1 MIPEQLSLR
10 NFLSH
15 RETDLDLRGVHVA
28 SLVGD
33 NGAGKSALL
42 DAITWVVWGQSRTP
56 YGREDDLIFHG
67 EDGLEVE
74 FVFLMPYQGG
84 SEQRYRILR
93 RREKRGR
100 RLMSTQLDFQ
110 VEGDTGW
117 RILTAGSVRETQN
130 RIIDHLGLD
139 YDTFINSAYLRQGH
153 ADEFT
158 VQTPAQRKRVL
169 SAVLGLDR
177 WAEYQE
183 RAKSVLAQ
191 YQGELKAVNT
201 RLEEI
206 ESELAQRSEYEHAL
220 STAQA
225 EMVTAEQQLSE
236 VQDEVDVLTRAKEQ
250 SAGLQRKMND
260 LDTRLQQES
269 VRLKRLEE
277 DLEKLVERYEYY
289 EHLFSRADNIKQK
302 YLEYQDFL
310 KDERVLGEKLSKTVR
325 LQQQKSEHE
334 RALTKARE
342 DIIQKLRD
350 IESSVT
356 ASEHTIQGE
365 RARIESELGE
375 LRSQI
380 KLLEE
385 RFLGED
391 TLKTLDAAQQRLIE
405 YDSKSHELNELRH
418 RERENEI
425 AQSRLSELNRQ
436 YRTQMDEAKIRID
449 ALGEAEAACPLCGQP
464 LTQEH
469 REHLLDE
476 ISVAG
481 KDMGDTFRSN
491 KTRLQALTEEQIL
504 LRENINTLELDL
516 RLRAAQEQ
524 LVARL
529 QQQLEQGE
537 QAKERSLHFFKLAS
551 DLENILHEDKYA
563 ENERKSLQILM
574 GDLKRVQS
582 QVENKEYS
590 PEIHHVLGEINVEL
604 NAVGYDAGYH
614 ELVKSKIKAMGEVE
628 EQYHELE
635 NARTSSHREQELQI
649 RLKEDISVQQQR
661 LQDLENERDVCQKD
675 LAALQPILS
684 QGAMLTQALNE
695 ARQTAVTK
703 RQLLGAAKQNLAVLD
718 TLEQRGATFKEKRFE
733 LVRQVGLYTELR
745 DAFGVNG
752 IPAMIIEHTLPELER
767 EANRILQQLT
777 GGRMHVRFET
787 QRETKSGTLRETL
800 DIIISDEKGTRPYEN
815 FSGGEQF
822 RINFA
827 IRVALSRLLARRSG
841 VRLRSLF
848 VDEGFGSLDADGRQR
863 LVEAVK
869 TVQDSFHLILVI
881 THIDEL
887 REAFPTQILVS
898 KSDAGSVVEVV

>member
-42 DAITWVVWGQSRTP
+42 DAITWVVWGQSRAP

-110 VEGDTGW
+110 IEGNTGW

-183 RAKSVLAQ
+183 RAKSILAQ

-289 EHLFSRADNIKQK
+289 EH
-302 YLEYQDFL
+302 
-310 KDERVLGEKLSKTVR
+310 
-325 LQQQKSEHE
+325 
-334 RALTKARE
+334 
-342 DIIQKLRD
+342 
-350 IESSVT
+350 
-356 ASEHTIQGE
+356 
-365 RARIESELGE
+365 
-375 LRSQI
+375 
-380 KLLEE
+380 
-385 RFLGED
+385 
-391 TLKTLDAAQQRLIE
+391 
-405 YDSKSHELNELRH
+405 
-418 RERENEI
+418 
-425 AQSRLSELNRQ
+425 
-436 YRTQMDEAKIRID
+436 
-449 ALGEAEAACPLCGQP
+449 
-464 LTQEH
+464 
-469 REHLLDE
+469 
-476 ISVAG
+476 
-481 KDMGDTFRSN
+481 
-491 KTRLQALTEEQIL
+491 
-504 LRENINTLELDL
+504 
-516 RLRAAQEQ
+516 
-524 LVARL
+524 
-529 QQQLEQGE
+529 
-537 QAKERSLHFFKLAS
+537 
-551 DLENILHEDKYA
+551 
-563 ENERKSLQILM
+563 
-574 GDLKRVQS
+574 
-582 QVENKEYS
+582 
-590 PEIHHVLGEINVEL
+590 
-604 NAVGYDAGYH
+604 
-614 ELVKSKIKAMGEVE
+614 
-628 EQYHELE
+628 
-635 NARTSSHREQELQI
+635 
-649 RLKEDISVQQQR
+649 
-661 LQDLENERDVCQKD
+661 
-675 LAALQPILS
+675 
-684 QGAMLTQALNE
+684 
-695 ARQTAVTK
+695 
-703 RQLLGAAKQNLAVLD
+703 
-718 TLEQRGATFKEKRFE
+718 
-733 LVRQVGLYTELR
+733 
-745 DAFGVNG
+745 
-752 IPAMIIEHTLPELER
+752 
-767 EANRILQQLT
+767 
-777 GGRMHVRFET
+777 
-787 QRETKSGTLRETL
+787 
-800 DIIISDEKGTRPYEN
+800 
-815 FSGGEQF
+815 
-822 RINFA
+822 
-827 IRVALSRLLARRSG
+827 
-841 VRLRSLF
+841 
-848 VDEGFGSLDADGRQR
+848 
-863 LVEAVK
+863 
-869 TVQDSFHLILVI
+869 
-881 THIDEL
+881 
-887 REAFPTQILVS
+887 
-898 KSDAGSVVEVV
+898 